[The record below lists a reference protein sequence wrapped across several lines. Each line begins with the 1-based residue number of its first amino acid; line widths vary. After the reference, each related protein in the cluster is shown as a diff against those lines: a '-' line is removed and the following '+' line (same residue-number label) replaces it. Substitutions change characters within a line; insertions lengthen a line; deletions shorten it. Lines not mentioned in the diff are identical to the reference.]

1 MDKKDRYWEKNIRL
15 VTGLLS
21 LWASV
26 SFGCGILLHN
36 KLDIINLPGT
46 HFPLGFWFAQQGSIY
61 TFVCLIFFYSWRMNK
76 IDKKFI
82 QNKSGS

>member
-1 MDKKDRYWEKNIRL
+1 MDKKERYWKKNIRL

-36 KLDIINLPGT
+36 KLDTINLPGT
-46 HFPLGFWFAQQGSIY
+46 HFPLGFWFAQQGAI
-61 TFVCLIFFYSWRMNK
+61 LFFIGIVFYYARRMNK
-76 IDKKFI
+76 IDDEYNEEK
-82 QNKSGS
+82 

>member
-1 MDKKDRYWEKNIRL
+1 MDKKERYWKKNIRL

-36 KLDIINLPGT
+36 ELDTINLPGT
-46 HFPLGFWFAQQGSIY
+46 HFPLGFWFAQQGAI
-61 TFVCLIFFYSWRMNK
+61 LFFIGIVFYYARRMNK
-76 IDKKFI
+76 IDDEYSEEK
-82 QNKSGS
+82 

>member
-1 MDKKDRYWEKNIRL
+1 MDKKERYWKKNIRL

-36 KLDIINLPGT
+36 KLDTINLPGT
-46 HFPLGFWFAQQGSIY
+46 HFPLGFWFAQQGAI
-61 TFVCLIFFYSWRMNK
+61 LFFIGIVFYYARRMNK
-76 IDKKFI
+76 IDDEYSEEK
-82 QNKSGS
+82 

>member
-46 HFPLGFWFAQQGSIY
+46 HFPLGFWFAQQGAI
-61 TFVCLIFFYSWRMNK
+61 LFFIGIVFYYARRMNK
-76 IDKKFI
+76 IDDEY
-82 QNKSGS
+82 SEEE

>member
-1 MDKKDRYWEKNIRL
+1 MDKKERYWEKNIRL

-36 KLDIINLPGT
+36 KLDTINLPGT
-46 HFPLGFWFAQQGSIY
+46 HFPLGFWFAQQGAI
-61 TFVCLIFFYSWRMNK
+61 LFFIGIVFYYARRMNK
-76 IDKKFI
+76 IDDEYSEEK
-82 QNKSGS
+82 